1 MLVKQPAVAIDVP
14 LNAELL
20 CVGQRWQPHLTFL
33 LAGARNTPISNLH
46 YGSTHV
52 HMYTCI
58 QMELSNT
65 AFTPFVLL
73 FFLKNVVPTIGWQWI
88 LLLVT
93 LFNLEFALCLYDNIT
108 KLLQICLL
116 HINNVNIPFDHI
128 YDMVTVNSS
137 SCTTTSLR
145 WFEFYDISIILL
157 EVPISSLIL
166 VDGLFMPKFDTIIPT
181 SCWQNLV
188 CQCGLQP

>member
-1 MLVKQPAVAIDVP
+1 MLVKQPVVAIEVP

-65 AFTPFVLL
+65 AFTPF
-73 FFLKNVVPTIGWQWI
+73 FFYLTKIVVTTIGRQWI

-93 LFNLEFALCLYDNIT
+93 LFNLEFAPCLHDNIT

-145 WFEFYDISIILL
+145 WSEFYDTSIILL
-157 EVPISSLIL
+157 EVPISH
-166 VDGLFMPKFDTIIPT
+166 
-181 SCWQNLV
+181 Q
-188 CQCGLQP
+188 

>member
-1 MLVKQPAVAIDVP
+1 MLVKQPVVAIEVP

-33 LAGARNTPISNLH
+33 LAGARNGVFLAPAAIYTMAPHTFTCTHAFKWNWATLH
-46 YGSTHV
+46 SH
-52 HMYTCI
+52 
-58 QMELSNT
+58 
-65 AFTPFVLL
+65 LL
-73 FFLKNVVPTIGWQWI
+73 FFYLTKIVVTTIGRQWI

-93 LFNLEFALCLYDNIT
+93 LFNLEFAPCLHDNIT

-145 WFEFYDISIILL
+145 WSEFYDTSIILL
-157 EVPISSLIL
+157 EVPISH
-166 VDGLFMPKFDTIIPT
+166 
-181 SCWQNLV
+181 Q
-188 CQCGLQP
+188 